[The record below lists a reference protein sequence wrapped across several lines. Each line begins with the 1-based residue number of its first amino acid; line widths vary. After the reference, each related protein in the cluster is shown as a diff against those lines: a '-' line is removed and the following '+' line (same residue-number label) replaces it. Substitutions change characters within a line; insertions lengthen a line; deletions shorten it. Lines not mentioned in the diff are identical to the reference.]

1 MRRLRHD
8 EGAPPAR
15 TMRDLLPGDSRLLPI
30 SGADPT
36 PGNRDSARSGPNG
49 T

>member
-1 MRRLRHD
+1 MRGLRHD

-15 TMRDLLPGDSRLLPI
+15 TMRDLLPGGSRLLPI
-30 SGADPT
+30 TGAEST
-36 PGNRDSARSGPNG
+36 PGSRDSARSGPKG